1 MNDNTILRIKVPA
14 HLYES
19 VKKQLTLKESKKKL
33 SEAITGTEE
42 EIKAFYL
49 RAKQIEAEGTD
60 IDSAIQN
67 ALFDINNPDAAKE
80 LSSPMNEA
88 KKGGHNYGAG
98 MEVVKEK
105 KLPKKGM
112 EKVEEV
118 GGGRVPST
126 NPSDMGIDIVDEP
139 GGIVT
144 KEAKSSRS
152 LEELMKAK
160 KHLEKKIN
168 EMEMDSKNKVEE
180 GMGVELA
187 WIPGAIA
194 AGLIAKTMVDEIK
207 KKMKEE
213 NLTGIKGFIQAYKEV
228 GGKASSAIDQ
238 SMTGGTGGIGEKKEK
253 KVEDK

>member
-19 VKKQLTLKESKKKL
+19 VKQQLTLK
-33 SEAITGTEE
+33 
-42 EIKAFYL
+42 
-49 RAKQIEAEGTD
+49 
-60 IDSAIQN
+60 
-67 ALFDINNPDAAKE
+67 
-80 LSSPMNEA
+80 EA

-105 KLPKKGM
+105 KMKTPKDGM
-112 EKVEEV
+112 HKVEEEKVEEMKDGKNNV
-118 GGGRVPST
+118 
-126 NPSDMGIDIVDEP
+126 
-139 GGIVT
+139 
-144 KEAKSSRS
+144 RS

-160 KHLEKKIN
+160 ERLENKIN
-168 EMEMDSKNKVEE
+168 QMEMDSKNKVEE

-228 GGKASSAIDQ
+228 GGKASSAIDKKM
-238 SMTGGTGGIGEKKEK
+238 SGEMEEAKDKEKKE
-253 KVEDK
+253 EDK